1 MTKYF
6 KRSALPLRNNRG
18 TPSRFL
24 SAGPLVLFFT
34 GMTLLPS
41 LGPCSFSAK
50 AQHQAAGISPQ
61 HLPFRRGRTRSK

>member
-24 SAGPLVLFFT
+24 SAGPLVLFF
-34 GMTLLPS
+34 S
-41 LGPCSFSAK
+41 WDDSA
-50 AQHQAAGISPQ
+50 
-61 HLPFRRGRTRSK
+61 PFPGALFL